1 MKYPF
6 EDKYDDPV
14 LTGEGA
20 FGSVYR
26 IREKATGR
34 FFAMKVTSNEKLW
47 EREKHFL
54 ALADHPLFPKM
65 ADAGAEDGVYYI
77 VMEYIWGESLD
88 AVLDRRGGFAQ
99 PDAMRLALEVADGL
113 AWLQQQD
120 GTILF
125 RDLKAANLILTPEGD
140 LRLVD
145 FGSACFLE
153 EADRAMTG
161 SKGFAAPEQLSEEG
175 GQGTYSDVY
184 AFGKLFHYILTGENP
199 AAEEPEPLRT
209 YDPSFSAALELLI
222 EDCIRPV
229 GEERLPDMYC
239 VLERMISIAS
249 NTARGF
255 RKLEK
260 EAERKLAQR
269 GSGEDDIVYEKNI
282 KA

>member
-1 MKYPF
+1 M
-6 EDKYDDPV
+6 
-14 LTGEGA
+14 
-20 FGSVYR
+20 
-26 IREKATGR
+26 
-34 FFAMKVTSNEKLW
+34 
-47 EREKHFL
+47 
-54 ALADHPLFPKM
+54 
-65 ADAGAEDGVYYI
+65 
-77 VMEYIWGESLD
+77 
-88 AVLDRRGGFAQ
+88 
-99 PDAMRLALEVADGL
+99 
-113 AWLQQQD
+113 
-120 GTILF
+120 
-125 RDLKAANLILTPEGD
+125 
-140 LRLVD
+140 D

-153 EADRAMTG
+153 EADHALTG
-161 SKGFAAPEQLSEEG
+161 TKGYAAPEQLSREG

-209 YDPSFSAALELLI
+209 YDPSFSAVLELLI

-260 EAERKLAQR
+260 EAERKLANR
-269 GSGEDDIVYEKNI
+269 GTGEDDIVYEKNI

>member
-1 MKYPF
+1 MNYPF
-6 EDKYDDPV
+6 SNEYDDPV

-26 IREKATGR
+26 VREKETGK
-34 FFAMKVTSNEKLW
+34 FYAMKVTSNEKLW
-47 EREKHFL
+47 EREKQFL

-65 ADAGAEDGVYYI
+65 KDAGSEDGVFYI
-77 VMEYIWGESLD
+77 LMEYVWGESLD

-99 PDAMRLALEVADGL
+99 PDAMKLALEVADGL

-125 RDLKAANLILTPEGD
+125 RDLKAANLILTPEGN

-153 EADRAMTG
+153 EADGAMTG
-161 SKGFAAPEQLSEEG
+161 SRGYAAPEQLSEEG

-184 AFGKLFHYILTGENP
+184 AFGRLFHYILTGEDP
-199 AAEEPEPLRT
+199 AKEEPEPLRT

-249 NTARGF
+249 NTPRGF
-255 RKLEK
+255 KKLEK
-260 EAERKLAQR
+260 EAARKLAQR
-269 GSGEDDIVYEKNI
+269 GSAGSGIVYEKNI
-282 KA
+282 NA